1 MKKVLA
7 EKYGKEYATGIM
19 KKSKKVYRDLVEK
32 ADDTAIVISRA
43 IRNDFIRSSVR
54 DKYLSTWRTYESLIT
69 EILRIK
75 EKLKRSR
82 LSNRY

>member
-1 MKKVLA
+1 MLLLEKSAFWLLMKKVLA

-54 DKYLSTWRTYESLIT
+54 DKYLST
-69 EILRIK
+69 
-75 EKLKRSR
+75 
-82 LSNRY
+82 